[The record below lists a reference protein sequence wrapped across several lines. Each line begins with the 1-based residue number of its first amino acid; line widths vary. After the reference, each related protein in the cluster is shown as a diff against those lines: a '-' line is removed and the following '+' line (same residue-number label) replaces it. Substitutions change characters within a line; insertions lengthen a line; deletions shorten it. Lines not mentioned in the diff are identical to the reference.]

1 MSKEKNT
8 NGQRIVYLKLADE
21 LWGKLK
27 TEGAVYGMTGAQY
40 IRFLCIMH
48 FERQELHSH
57 DS

>member
-40 IRFLCIMH
+40 IRFFMH
-48 FERQELHSH
+48 YALREAGAPQP
-57 DS
+57 